1 MMRSSHLS
9 LKIFLLLIVYVT
21 YLGCLSVHAEEGS
34 CANPGSDAEGTCA
47 DVDGDDFD
55 DKPSRRRMDG
65 PIFATFE
72 NLSPYRADIHF
83 DDGRFGNFVS
93 TLEANGGEARLT
105 TYRGHSFFITR
116 HGVREAL
123 VDPATDGQYFFRIP
137 EDFEGKDDEEG
148 PHFTLPAEASP
159 SKTKCKDRYPIC
171 TFEAERG
178 ECTNN
183 PGWMIVNCCKSCDD
197 KEGYAPLLDSNVRCT
212 RERLNA
218 TVPAWEPGSL
228 DALFTNWAKGGKNG
242 EYDQYEPRVISSPG
256 KVFGAEHDGPWIMV
270 FDSFVN
276 DFEIE
281 ALLSGA
287 EFGSG
292 YQRSTDQGKI
302 IGSSGEREKV
312 ISKTRTSSNA
322 WCRAECENLSG
333 VKQVTERI
341 EKVTGVPQENYESF
355 QILRYEEGEFYR
367 SHHDSSGKSDKISGH
382 RIMTVF
388 LYLNDVEEGGETHFT
403 KLDISVKPKKGRAL
417 IWPSVLNDDP
427 SMFDSRMYHEAK
439 PVVKGVKH
447 AANHWIHQYNFVNA
461 NVWGCS
467 GSFA

>member
-1 MMRSSHLS
+1 MGNISFEF
-9 LKIFLLLIVYVT
+9 LKILRGKMTRKARIL
-21 YLGCLSVHAEEGS
+21 
-34 CANPGSDAEGTCA
+34 
-47 DVDGDDFD
+47 
-55 DKPSRRRMDG
+55 
-65 PIFATFE
+65 
-72 NLSPYRADIHF
+72 LSPLKLPRQRPNAKIDIPFAHLKLSESQTIEHTDF
-83 DDGRFGNFVS
+83 FVDETHYYCS
-93 TLEANGGEARLT
+93 LNYFRLKKS
-105 TYRGHSFFITR
+105 R
-116 HGVREAL
+116 
-123 VDPATDGQYFFRIP
+123 
-137 EDFEGKDDEEG
+137 
-148 PHFTLPAEASP
+148 
-159 SKTKCKDRYPIC
+159 
-171 TFEAERG
+171 RG

-341 EKVTGVPQENYESF
+341 EKVTGVPKENYESF